1 MEYWQQIA
9 QERLRS
15 YDTLHTAVE
24 NIPDELEYIHITGTP
39 GSNQR
44 LNSLVSKRTLQQRF
58 LQAKRQV
65 KQIDKA
71 LAVLTPEQRLV
82 LQMMDMQRSPGNCER
97 LCQLLNCESST
108 VYYKRQTALKRF
120 TAALFAK

>member
-1 MEYWQQIA
+1 MQYWQEIA
-9 QERLRS
+9 TNRLRN
-15 YDTLHTAVE
+15 YDALHTALE
-24 NIPDELEYIHITGTP
+24 NIPMELENMEISGAP
-39 GSNQR
+39 GSHKR
-44 LNSLVSKRTLQQRF
+44 LNALVAKRTLQQRF
-58 LQAKRQV
+58 TQAKRQV

-82 LQMMDMQRSPGNCER
+82 LQMMDVNRTPGNCER